1 MSWLKKTLW
10 LPFLGLMLLASPVL
24 ADGDEAERLKGFGQ
38 QNFLTGNTLSYKD
51 EKGVPQSLYF
61 GRFDNFDWYFPCEFE
76 SGAWKLTE
84 TDTQSSNL
92 VLSYDNAKFK
102 PVSVRL
108 TKAEGSYKIRF
119 PSGHVSTAKL
129 EEGNRLPVG

>member
-1 MSWLKKTLW
+1 MTFLKKVLW
-10 LPFLGLMLLASPVL
+10 LSLFGLLILPLPAL
-24 ADGDEAERLKGFGQ
+24 ADGDEAERLTGFGQ
-38 QNFLTGNTLSYKD
+38 KNFLTGNTLTYKD
-51 EKGVPQSLYF
+51 EKGIPQSLYF

-84 TDTQSSNL
+84 TGSGTSDL
-92 VLSYDNAKFK
+92 ALSYDNAKFK
-102 PVSVRL
+102 PVSVSL
-108 TKAEGSYKIRF
+108 TRTESLYRIRF